1 MRALIIG
8 YGSPIRGDD
17 AIGPLAADRLAAM
30 DLPPDITVQARHILT
45 AELVDDLRQ
54 VERVIFLDAAAD
66 SAPGEVRCRPLA
78 PDPSAPSTMAHFHD
92 PRELLAWCDTLYGHH
107 PQAWLV
113 TAGGADFGYANYR
126 LSPLAE
132 QALTRM
138 LQQVL
143 ELLEFEQGHSSS
155 LGEAAVAG
163 VQEGPRY

>member
-30 DLPPDITVQARHILT
+30 DLPADVAVQARHILT
-45 AELVDDLRQ
+45 AELVADLRQ
-54 VERVIFLDAAAD
+54 VEQVIFLDAAAD
-66 SAPGEVRCRPLA
+66 SVPGEVCCRALV

-92 PRELLAWCDTLYGHH
+92 PRELLAWCDTLYGQA

-126 LSPLAE
+126 LSPVAE
-132 QALTRM
+132 QALPRM
-138 LQQVL
+138 LAQVCA
-143 ELLEFEQGHSSS
+143 LLGIEPPPSPGASARA
-155 LGEAAVAG
+155 GVVAG
-163 VQEGPRY
+163 AG